1 MRKLLAAGIA
11 CVLTLS
17 GASIVVA
24 QQTDPAEAASA
35 TEALGLGFG
44 HGGPGS
50 DPRTATPI
58 RHVVVIF
65 QENVSFDHYF
75 GTYPFAANA
84 KGEPAFYARPFT
96 PPVNGLT
103 HRLLTDNPNAS
114 NTANADA
121 AINPFRLT
129 RAQAATADQDHGYTS
144 EQRAFHGGRMDLF
157 PLYTGRGETLPDGD
171 AAEEGK
177 GQVMG
182 YYDGNTVTAYW
193 NYAQNFAMSDNHYGT
208 GFGPSTP
215 GAVNLIAGQTAG
227 VIDTLNGTGA
237 ETDDGHGGLTMIGD
251 PDPIGDVCS
260 SPTANQVTMGGRNI
274 GDLLNERNITWG
286 WFQGGFDLTRTNA
299 DGSTGCTR
307 RHLSSVTH
315 TTSNDYSQH
324 HEPFQYYPSTA
335 NPTHARPTSVATI
348 GKTDAAN
355 HQYDIEDFYDAL
367 DANNLPAVSFLKAPA
382 YQDGHAGYS
391 DPLDEQAFVVHV
403 INTLQ
408 QSAEWKDTAVI
419 IAYDDSDGWYD
430 HQAPP
435 HMNASVGSTDALDGD
450 GVCKGHGT
458 LPGLDGKTPA
468 QGRCGFGPRLP
479 LLVVSPWAREN
490 MVDHSVTDQSSITR
504 FIEDNW
510 LSGKRI
516 GGGSTDAQAGRLDG
530 MFDFFLPR
538 LFDRKLIL
546 DESTG
551 QPKQAGGGGWPHWPF
566 GNGGHG

>member
-17 GASIVVA
+17 AASIVTA
-24 QQTDPAEAASA
+24 QQVASA
-35 TEALGLGFG
+35 SADAATTALGFGFG
-44 HGGPGS
+44 HGGHGS
-50 DPRTATPI
+50 DQRTATPI
-58 RHVVVIF
+58 KHLVVIF

-75 GTYPFAANA
+75 GTYPFAENG
-84 KGEPAFYARPFT
+84 KGEPSFYGRPFT
-96 PPVNGLT
+96 PSVNGLS
-103 HRLLTDNPNAS
+103 HRLLTKNPNAA
-114 NTANADA
+114 NAGNADA
-121 AINPFRLT
+121 AINPFRLA
-129 RAQAATADQDHGYTS
+129 RNQAATADQDHGYTS
-144 EQRAFHGGRMDLF
+144 EQRAFDGGKMDMF
-157 PLYTGRGETLPDGD
+157 PLYTGHGETLPGGD

-208 GFGPSTP
+208 GFGPSSP

-227 VIDTLNGTGA
+227 VVDTLNGTGA

-260 SPTANQVTMGGRNI
+260 SPTASQATMGGRNV
-274 GDLLNERNITWG
+274 GDLLNEKNVTWG
-286 WFQGGFDLTRTNA
+286 WFQGGFDLTLTNP

-307 RHLSSVTH
+307 RTLSKVTN
-315 TTSNDYSQH
+315 TTSNDYSPH
-324 HEPFQYYPSTA
+324 HAPFQYYPSTA
-335 NPTHARPTSVATI
+335 NPTHARPSSIAAI

-355 HQYDIEDFYDAL
+355 HQYDLHDFYDAL
-367 DANNLPAVSFLKAPA
+367 DTDNLPSVSFLKAPA

-391 DPLDEQAFVVHV
+391 DPIDEQAFVVHV
-403 INTLQ
+403 INALQ
-408 QSAEWKDTAVI
+408 QSGQWKDTAVV

-430 HQAPP
+430 HQEPP
-435 HMNASVGSTDALDGD
+435 HTNASAGTTDALDGA
-450 GVCKGHGT
+450 GLCKGRVT

-510 LSGKRI
+510 LDSKRL
-516 GGGSTDAQAGRLDG
+516 GGGSTDATAGRIDS
-530 MFDFFLPR
+530 MFDFFFPR

-551 QPKQAGGGGWPHWPF
+551 QPKRPQWPF

>member
-1 MRKLLAAGIA
+1 MRKSLAAGIA

-17 GASIVVA
+17 AASIVAA
-24 QQTDPAEAASA
+24 QQTAPAEAATVASQF
-35 TEALGLGFG
+35 GFG
-44 HGGPGS
+44 HGGGHGN
-50 DPRTATPI
+50 DPRTSTPI
-58 RHVVVIF
+58 KHLVVIF

-75 GTYPFAANA
+75 GTYPFAANPR
-84 KGEPAFYARPFT
+84 GEPAFYAKPFT
-96 PPVNGLT
+96 PSINGLT
-103 HRLLTDNPNAS
+103 HRLLTQNPNALNS
-114 NTANADA
+114 ANADA
-121 AINPFRLT
+121 AVNPFRLS
-129 RAQAATADQDHGYTS
+129 RAQAATADQDHSYTS
-144 EQRAFHGGRMDLF
+144 EQRAFNGGKMDLF
-157 PLYTGRGETLPDGD
+157 PLYTGHGEALPGGE
-171 AAEEGK
+171 ASEEGK

-215 GAVNLIAGQTAG
+215 GALNLIAGQTAG
-227 VIDTLNGTGA
+227 VTETLNGTGA

-251 PDPIGDVCS
+251 PDPIGDVCA

-274 GDLLNERNITWG
+274 GDLLNERGVTWG
-286 WFQGGFDLTRTNA
+286 WFQGGFDVTRTNA

-307 RHLSSVTH
+307 RTLSKVTNAS
-315 TTSNDYSQH
+315 SNDYSPH

-335 NPTHARPTSVATI
+335 NPTHARPSSVAMI
-348 GKTDAAN
+348 GHSGDAAN
-355 HQYDIEDFYDAL
+355 HQYDTEDFYDAL
-367 DANNLPAVSFLKAPA
+367 DAGKLPAVSFVKAPA

-391 DPLDEQAFVVHV
+391 DPLDEQAFVVGV
-403 INTLQ
+403 INAVQ
-408 QSAEWKDTAVI
+408 QSGDWKDTAVI

-435 HMNASVGSTDALDGD
+435 RSNASTGSTDAVDGA
-450 GVCKGHGT
+450 GLCKGRVT

-479 LLVVSPWAREN
+479 LIVVSPWARQN
-490 MVDHSVTDQSSITR
+490 AVDHSVSDQSSITR

-516 GGGSTDAQAGRLDG
+516 GGGSSDAQAGRLDG

-538 LFDRKLIL
+538 LFERKLIL
-546 DESTG
+546 DETTG
-551 QPKQAGGGGWPHWPF
+551 QPKQGGGGWPSWPH

>member
-1 MRKLLAAGIA
+1 MRKSLAAGIA

-17 GASIVVA
+17 AASIVAA
-24 QQTDPAEAASA
+24 QQTAPAEAATVASQF
-35 TEALGLGFG
+35 GFG
-44 HGGPGS
+44 HGGGHGN
-50 DPRTATPI
+50 DPRTSTPI
-58 RHVVVIF
+58 KHLVVIF

-75 GTYPFAANA
+75 GTYPFAANPR
-84 KGEPAFYARPFT
+84 GEPAFYAKPFT
-96 PPVNGLT
+96 PSINGLT
-103 HRLLTDNPNAS
+103 HRLLTQNPNALNS
-114 NTANADA
+114 ANADA
-121 AINPFRLT
+121 AVNPFRLS
-129 RAQAATADQDHGYTS
+129 RAQAATADQDHSYTS
-144 EQRAFHGGRMDLF
+144 EQRAFNGGKMDLF
-157 PLYTGRGETLPDGD
+157 PLYTGHGEALPGGE
-171 AAEEGK
+171 ASEEGK

-215 GAVNLIAGQTAG
+215 GALNLIAGQTAG
-227 VIDTLNGTGA
+227 VTETLNGTGA

-251 PDPIGDVCS
+251 PDPIGDVCA

-274 GDLLNERNITWG
+274 GDLLNERGVTWG
-286 WFQGGFDLTRTNA
+286 WFQGGFDVTRTNA

-307 RHLSSVTH
+307 RTLSKVTN
-315 TTSNDYSQH
+315 TSSNDYSPH
-324 HEPFQYYPSTA
+324 HAPFQYYPSTA
-335 NPTHARPTSVATI
+335 NPTHARPSSIAMI
-348 GKTDAAN
+348 GHSGDAAN
-355 HQYDIEDFYDAL
+355 HQYDTEDFYDAL
-367 DANNLPAVSFLKAPA
+367 DAGKLPAVSFVKAPA

-391 DPLDEQAFVVHV
+391 DPLDEQAFVVGV
-403 INTLQ
+403 INAVQ
-408 QSAEWKDTAVI
+408 QSGDWKDTAVI

-435 HMNASVGSTDALDGD
+435 RSNASTGSTDAVDGA
-450 GVCKGHGT
+450 GLCKGRVT

-479 LLVVSPWAREN
+479 LIVVSPWARQN
-490 MVDHSVTDQSSITR
+490 AVDHSVSDQSSITR

-516 GGGSTDAQAGRLDG
+516 GGGSSDAQAGRLDG

-538 LFDRKLIL
+538 LFERKLIL
-546 DESTG
+546 DETTG
-551 QPKQAGGGGWPHWPF
+551 QPKQGGGGWPSWPH

>member
-1 MRKLLAAGIA
+1 M
-11 CVLTLS
+11 
-17 GASIVVA
+17 
-24 QQTDPAEAASA
+24 
-35 TEALGLGFG
+35 
-44 HGGPGS
+44 
-50 DPRTATPI
+50 
-58 RHVVVIF
+58 IF

-114 NTANADA
+114 NTGNADA

-157 PLYTGRGETLPDGD
+157 PLYTGRGETLPGGD

-227 VIDTLNGTGA
+227 VTDTLNGTGA

-348 GKTDAAN
+348 GRTDAAN

-458 LPGLDGKTPA
+458 LPGLDGRTPA

-490 MVDHSVTDQSSITR
+490 MVDHSVTDQSSITL

-551 QPKQAGGGGWPHWPF
+551 QPRQAGGGGWPHWPF

>member
-17 GASIVVA
+17 AASIVAA
-24 QQTDPAEAASA
+24 QQAVSTPAEAASSA
-35 TEALGLGFG
+35 LGFG
-44 HGGPGS
+44 HGGHGNK

-58 RHVVVIF
+58 KHLVVIF

-75 GTYPFAANA
+75 GTYPFAANPS
-84 KGEPAFYARPFT
+84 GEPAFYARPFT
-96 PPVNGLT
+96 PPVNGLS
-103 HRLLTDNPNAS
+103 HALLTANPTAS
-114 NTANADA
+114 NPGNGDA
-121 AINPFRLT
+121 AINPFRLA

-144 EQRAFHGGRMDLF
+144 EQRAFDGGKMDLF
-157 PLYTGRGETLPDGD
+157 PQYTGRGEALPGGD
-171 AAEEGK
+171 ASQEGK

-182 YYDGNTVTAYW
+182 YYDGNTVTALW
-193 NYAQNFAMSDNHYGT
+193 NYAQNFAMSDNSYGT
-208 GFGPSTP
+208 GFGPSSP

-227 VIDTLNGTGA
+227 VVATLNGTGA

-251 PDPIGDVCS
+251 PDPIGDICS
-260 SPTANQVTMGGRNI
+260 SPTANQATMGGRNI
-274 GDLLNERNITWG
+274 GDLLNDRHITWG
-286 WFQGGFDLTRTNA
+286 WFQGGFDVTRTNA

-307 RHLSSVTH
+307 RTLSKITNAS
-315 TTSNDYSQH
+315 SNDYSPH
-324 HEPFQYYPSTA
+324 HAPFQYYPSTA
-335 NPTHARPTSVATI
+335 NPTHARPSSVAAI
-348 GKTDAAN
+348 GKTDQAN

-367 DANNLPAVSFLKAPA
+367 DADNLPAVSFLKAPA

-391 DPLDEQAFVVHV
+391 DPIDEQAFLVHV
-403 INTLQ
+403 INALQ
-408 QSAEWKDTAVI
+408 QSGEWRDTAVV

-430 HQAPP
+430 HQEPP
-435 HMNASVGSTDALDGD
+435 RMNASTGSADALDGA
-450 GVCKGHGT
+450 GVCNGRGT

-479 LLVVSPWAREN
+479 LVVISPWAREN

-510 LSGKRI
+510 LASQRI

-551 QPKQAGGGGWPHWPF
+551 QPKHPGGWPYWPF

>member
-1 MRKLLAAGIA
+1 MRKLMAAGIA

-17 GASIVVA
+17 AASIVVA
-24 QQTDPAEAASA
+24 QQTDPAEATSA
-35 TEALGLGFG
+35 TEALGFGFG
-44 HGGPGS
+44 HGGHGN
-50 DPRTATPI
+50 DPRAATPI

-114 NTANADA
+114 NTGNADA

-237 ETDDGHGGLTMIGD
+237 ETDDGHGGMTMIGD

-458 LPGLDGKTPA
+458 LPGLDGRTPA

>member
-24 QQTDPAEAASA
+24 QQTAPAEATSA
-35 TEALGLGFG
+35 VDALGFGFG
-44 HGGPGS
+44 HGGHGGHGD

-58 RHVVVIF
+58 KHVVVIF

-75 GTYPFAANA
+75 GTYPFAANP

-103 HRLLTDNPNAS
+103 HRLLTQNPNA
-114 NTANADA
+114 NNPGNADG

-144 EQRAFHGGRMDLF
+144 EQRAFNGGRMDLF
-157 PLYTGRGETLPDGD
+157 PQYTGRGEALPGGD
-171 AAEEGK
+171 ASEEGK

-193 NYAQNFAMSDNHYGT
+193 NYAQHFAMSDNHYGT

-227 VIDTLNGTGA
+227 VVDTLNGTGA

-274 GDLLNERNITWG
+274 GDLLNERGVTWG
-286 WFQGGFDLTRTNA
+286 WFQGGFDLTRTNP
-299 DGSTGCTR
+299 DGSTGCAR
-307 RHLSSVTH
+307 RTLSKVTN

-367 DANNLPAVSFLKAPA
+367 DAGHMPAVSFLKAPA

-403 INTLQ
+403 INALQ
-408 QSAEWKDTAVI
+408 RSGEWNDTAVI
-419 IAYDDSDGWYD
+419 IAYDDSDGWY
-430 HQAPP
+430 
-435 HMNASVGSTDALDGD
+435 
-450 GVCKGHGT
+450 
-458 LPGLDGKTPA
+458 
-468 QGRCGFGPRLP
+468 
-479 LLVVSPWAREN
+479 
-490 MVDHSVTDQSSITR
+490 
-504 FIEDNW
+504 
-510 LSGKRI
+510 
-516 GGGSTDAQAGRLDG
+516 
-530 MFDFFLPR
+530 
-538 LFDRKLIL
+538 
-546 DESTG
+546 
-551 QPKQAGGGGWPHWPF
+551 
-566 GNGGHG
+566 

>member
-35 TEALGLGFG
+35 TEALGFGFG
-44 HGGPGS
+44 HGGHGS

-114 NTANADA
+114 NTGNADA

-157 PLYTGRGETLPDGD
+157 PLYTGRGETLPGGD

-215 GAVNLIAGQTAG
+215 GAVNVIAGQTAG

-286 WFQGGFDLTRTNA
+286 WFQGGFDLTRTND

-435 HMNASVGSTDALDGD
+435 RMNASVGSTDALDGD

-551 QPKQAGGGGWPHWPF
+551 QPRQAGGGGWPHWPF

>member
-17 GASIVVA
+17 AASIVAA
-24 QQTDPAEAASA
+24 QQVVSAPADAASTA
-35 TEALGLGFG
+35 PGFG
-44 HGGPGS
+44 HGGHGN

-58 RHVVVIF
+58 KHLVVIF

-75 GTYPFAANA
+75 GTYPFAENA
-84 KGEPAFYARPFT
+84 RGEPAFYAKPFT
-96 PPVNGLT
+96 PPINGLT
-103 HRLLTDNPNAS
+103 HRLLTKNPTAS

-121 AINPFRLT
+121 AINPFRLA

-144 EQRAFHGGRMDLF
+144 EQRAFNGGKMDLF
-157 PLYTGRGETLPDGD
+157 PLYTGRGEMLPGGE
-171 AAEEGK
+171 ASEEGK

-193 NYAQNFAMSDNHYGT
+193 NYAQHFAMSDNHYGT

-215 GAVNLIAGQTAG
+215 GAINLIAGQTAG
-227 VIDTLNGTGA
+227 VTDTLNGTGA

-251 PDPIGDVCS
+251 PDPIGDVCA
-260 SPTANQVTMGGRNI
+260 SPTANQVTMGGRNV

-286 WFQGGFDLTRTNA
+286 WFQGGFDLTRVNP

-307 RHLSSVTH
+307 RTLSKVTNA
-315 TTSNDYSQH
+315 TSNDYSPH
-324 HEPFQYYPSTA
+324 HAPFQYYPSTA
-335 NPTHARPTSVATI
+335 NPTHARPSSIVAI
-348 GKTDAAN
+348 GRSGDAAN
-355 HQYDIEDFYDAL
+355 HQYDLEDFYDAL
-367 DANNLPAVSFLKAPA
+367 DAGNLPSVSFLKAAA

-403 INTLQ
+403 VNALQ
-408 QSAEWKDTAVI
+408 QSGDWRDTAVV

-430 HQAPP
+430 HQEPP
-435 HMNASVGSTDALDGD
+435 HQNGSTGTTDALDGA
-450 GVCKGHGT
+450 GLCKGRTT

-490 MVDHSVTDQSSITR
+490 LVDHSVTDQSSITR

-510 LSGKRI
+510 LGGKRI
-516 GGGSTDAQAGRLDG
+516 GGGSTDASAGRLDS
-530 MFDFFLPR
+530 MFDFYLPR

-551 QPKQAGGGGWPHWPF
+551 QPKKSGWPQWPF

>member
-17 GASIVVA
+17 AASIVAA
-24 QQTDPAEAASA
+24 QQAVSTPAEAASSA
-35 TEALGLGFG
+35 LGFG
-44 HGGPGS
+44 HGGHGNK

-58 RHVVVIF
+58 KHLVVIF

-75 GTYPFAANA
+75 GTYPFAANPS
-84 KGEPAFYARPFT
+84 GEPAFYARPFT
-96 PPVNGLT
+96 PPVNGLS
-103 HRLLTDNPNAS
+103 HALLTANPTAS
-114 NTANADA
+114 NPGNGDA
-121 AINPFRLT
+121 AINPFRLA

-144 EQRAFHGGRMDLF
+144 EQRAFDGGKMDLF
-157 PLYTGRGETLPDGD
+157 PQYTGRGEALPGGD
-171 AAEEGK
+171 ASQEGK

-182 YYDGNTVTAYW
+182 YYDGNTVTALW
-193 NYAQNFAMSDNHYGT
+193 NYAQNFTMSDNSYGT
-208 GFGPSTP
+208 GFGPSSP

-227 VIDTLNGTGA
+227 VVATLNGTGA

-251 PDPIGDVCS
+251 PDPIGDICS
-260 SPTANQVTMGGRNI
+260 SPTANQATMGGRNI
-274 GDLLNERNITWG
+274 GDLLNDRHITWG
-286 WFQGGFDLTRTNA
+286 WFQGGFDVTRTNA

-307 RHLSSVTH
+307 RTLSKITNAS
-315 TTSNDYSQH
+315 SNDYSPH
-324 HEPFQYYPSTA
+324 HAPFQYYPSTA
-335 NPTHARPTSVATI
+335 NPTHARPSSVAAI
-348 GKTDAAN
+348 GKTDQAN

-367 DANNLPAVSFLKAPA
+367 DADNLPAVSFLKAPA

-391 DPLDEQAFVVHV
+391 DPIDEQAFLVHV
-403 INTLQ
+403 INALQ
-408 QSAEWKDTAVI
+408 QSGEWRDTAVV

-430 HQAPP
+430 HQEPP
-435 HMNASVGSTDALDGD
+435 RMNASTGSADALDGA
-450 GVCKGHGT
+450 GVCNGRGT

-479 LLVVSPWAREN
+479 LLVISPWAREN

-510 LSGKRI
+510 LASQRI

-538 LFDRKLIL
+538 LFERKLIL

-551 QPKQAGGGGWPHWPF
+551 QPKHPGGWPYWPF